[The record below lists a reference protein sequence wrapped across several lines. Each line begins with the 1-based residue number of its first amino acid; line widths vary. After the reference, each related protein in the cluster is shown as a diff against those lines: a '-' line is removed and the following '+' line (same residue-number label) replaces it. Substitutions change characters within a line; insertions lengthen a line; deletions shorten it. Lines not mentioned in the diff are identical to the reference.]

1 MGHGIKELASMAQ
14 VRSGA
19 EYCTQPRLM
28 RRGHEKEIRMERV
41 TQQEVV
47 DFVKEVV
54 RRFKPE
60 RVVLFGSHASDSTTS
75 ESDVDLLVVMEFE
88 GRPHHQA
95 FQIRKRVKR
104 SFPLDLLVRRPADIE
119 RRLRMGDYFIREI
132 MKEGKVLY
140 ERADN

>member
-1 MGHGIKELASMAQ
+1 
-14 VRSGA
+14 
-19 EYCTQPRLM
+19 M
-28 RRGHEKEIRMERV
+28 RRGREKEIRMERV
-41 TQQEVV
+41 TQQEVG

-75 ESDVDLLVVMEFE
+75 DSDVDLLVVMDFE
-88 GRPHHQA
+88 GRPHQQA

-140 ERADN
+140 ERADS

>member
-1 MGHGIKELASMAQ
+1 
-14 VRSGA
+14 
-19 EYCTQPRLM
+19 
-28 RRGHEKEIRMERV
+28 MERV
-41 TQQEVV
+41 TQQEVG

-75 ESDVDLLVVMEFE
+75 DSDVDLLVVMDFE
-88 GRPHHQA
+88 GRPHQQA
-95 FQIRKRVKR
+95 FQIRKSIKR
-104 SFPLDLLVRRPADIE
+104 PFPLDLLVRRPADIE

-140 ERADN
+140 ERTGS

>member
-1 MGHGIKELASMAQ
+1 
-14 VRSGA
+14 
-19 EYCTQPRLM
+19 
-28 RRGHEKEIRMERV
+28 MERV
-41 TQQEVV
+41 TQQEVG

-60 RVVLFGSHASDSTTS
+60 RIILFGSHASDSTTS
-75 ESDVDLLVVMEFE
+75 DSDVDLLVVMDFE
-88 GRPHHQA
+88 GRPHQQA
-95 FQIRKRVKR
+95 FQIRKSVKR

-140 ERADN
+140 ERADS

>member
-1 MGHGIKELASMAQ
+1 MAQ
-14 VRSGA
+14 GRSGA

-28 RRGHEKEIRMERV
+28 RRGHEKEIRMVRV
-41 TQQEVV
+41 TQQEVG

-75 ESDVDLLVVMEFE
+75 ESDVDLLVVMDFE